1 MQTNEDHFKIS
12 VSVDNVILGFDNESL
27 KVLLIK
33 KAREPFAGDW
43 ALPGDYVRTDED
55 LEISAL
61 RILKSM
67 TGLENV
73 YLQQVHTFG
82 AVNRHPGS
90 RVITV
95 AYYSLI
101 NINNANLSE
110 GDSKVVE
117 IGWKSVDQITELP
130 FDHYEILDAC
140 ISKLKRHVRYQPI
153 GFELLPDKFSLTQL
167 QKLYEAILDK
177 KLDKRN
183 FRKKIM
189 SLKVLTPLKEIETKV
204 SHRPA
209 QLYKFDDEKYQQ
221 AIAKGINFE
230 I

>member
-1 MQTNEDHFKIS
+1 MQIKEDHSKTS
-12 VSVDNVILGFDNESL
+12 VSVDNVIFGFDNESL
-27 KVLLIK
+27 KILLIRR
-33 KAREPFAGDW
+33 ATEPFPGTW
-43 ALPGDYVRTDED
+43 ALPGDYVNTDED
-55 LEISAL
+55 LEYAAL

-82 AVNRHPGS
+82 AINRHPDG

-101 NINNANLSE
+101 NIASSDLSE
-110 GDSKVVE
+110 GDYKVQEVS
-117 IGWKSVDQITELP
+117 WVDVDKIDSMP
-130 FDHYEILDAC
+130 FDHLEIMNTC
-140 ISKLKRHVRYQPI
+140 IAKLKRHVRYQPI
-153 GFELLPDKFSLTQL
+153 GFELLPPKFTLTQL

-209 QLYKFDDEKYQQ
+209 QLYKFDPLKYEE
-221 AIAKGINFE
+221 AKAKGINFE